1 MSSDGEQEL
10 PSCHI
15 LPYQFEPLDHRE
27 NEVAQDST
35 PCEITKRIG
44 NTDWC
49 LCGHCKPM
57 TSEAESVCCI
67 EEISDTFFNTR
78 CISLSDNFGAVCLH
92 AEVLKVA
99 LGGLN
104 NLRGDRMD
112 VSNRSMRR
120 YAGYQ
125 MFTW

>member
-1 MSSDGEQEL
+1 MPGNDSYYSFGSDDDSMSSDGEQEL

-35 PCEITKRIG
+35 PCEITKRVG

-57 TSEAESVCCI
+57 TSEAKSVCCI
-67 EEISDTFFNTR
+67 EEISGTFFNTR
-78 CISLSDNFGAVCLH
+78 CISRSDNFGQFASM
-92 AEVLKVA
+92 LK
-99 LGGLN
+99 
-104 NLRGDRMD
+104 
-112 VSNRSMRR
+112 S
-120 YAGYQ
+120 
-125 MFTW
+125 